1 MTKIEEANAVVKS
14 WILTMEKQGCHNLI
28 KAGSS
33 GIVQSM
39 VLSFGGFRFSNQH
52 LEFNI
57 HPKYLHRD
65 FSFRRLNYGNMTHVN
80 ITVTV
85 RDDNKAQIEVSL
97 DRSDRTY
104 YACDAGC
111 LDTPVQ
117 LSQMTRVFPV
127 KLTEPLTSV
136 LYITSDKQHMED
148 LRHAIHVKEI
158 IEAPAHEHH
167 LLLLHRHGSNLG
179 GLPTFFWIAICA
191 IIVIFHVFLC
201 KLIVKEYC
209 DPPELK
215 RYRYSKP

>member
-1 MTKIEEANAVVKS
+1 
-14 WILTMEKQGCHNLI
+14 
-28 KAGSS
+28 
-33 GIVQSM
+33 
-39 VLSFGGFRFSNQH
+39 
-52 LEFNI
+52 
-57 HPKYLHRD
+57 
-65 FSFRRLNYGNMTHVN
+65 MTHVN
-80 ITVTV
+80 VTVTV

-97 DRSDRTY
+97 DRSDRSY

-111 LDTPVQ
+111 VDPSVQ
-117 LSQMTRVFPV
+117 LSQNVQIFPV
-127 KLTEPLTSV
+127 KLTEPLTPI
-136 LYITSDKQHMED
+136 LYITSDKQHMDD

-158 IEAPAHEHH
+158 NLAPAHEHH
-167 LLLLHRHGSNLG
+167 VIFLHKHGSNLG